1 MSKRLIMVDANAYDD
16 ASSKV
21 LRDLQI
27 VSRAAGNGENI
38 TDLILTISEC
48 ALDLVRELLFDDLKN
63 TKEEKSYE

>member
-1 MSKRLIMVDANAYDD
+1 MSKRLILVDANAYDD
-16 ASSKV
+16 ASRKV

-27 VSRAAGNGENI
+27 VSRAAGDEEKI

-48 ALDLVRELLFDDLKN
+48 ALDLVRVLLFDELKN